1 MGVERFIHLSA
12 LGANPNPDKGFFV
25 GRSEFLRTKGLGEI
39 AVRFIS
45 LCKCYEKFVR
55 YYSIVRCS

>member
-12 LGANPNPDKGFFV
+12 LGANPNPEKGFFV

-39 AVRFIS
+39 AVRFFLIS
-45 LCKCYEKFVR
+45 LQVR
-55 YYSIVRCS
+55 RNIRSVFLCNVI